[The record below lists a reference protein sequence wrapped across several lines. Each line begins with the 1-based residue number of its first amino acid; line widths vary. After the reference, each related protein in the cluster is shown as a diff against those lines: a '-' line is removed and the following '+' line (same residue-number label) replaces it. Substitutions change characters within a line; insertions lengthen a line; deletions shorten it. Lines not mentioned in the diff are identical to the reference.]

1 MLLIR
6 GMPQVPRA
14 LEIALVVA
22 SIAMFVGSLAAVPWL
37 LRRMPADHFVR
48 PPEPTPLWRV
58 LVRNSAG
65 AMLVAMGILMLVLPG
80 QGLLTIL
87 LGLSIMDLEVKH
99 RIVRR
104 LLCQKNVRHV
114 VQKIRARAG
123 KPPLVIPPRRRR
135 A

>member
-1 MLLIR
+1 
-6 GMPQVPRA
+6 MPELPRA

-22 SIAMFVGSLAAVPWL
+22 SIAMFVGSIVAIPWL

-48 PPEPTPLWRV
+48 PPGKTALWKV
-58 LVRNSAG
+58 LARNTIG

-80 QGLLTIL
+80 QGILAIL

-99 RIVRR
+99 RVVRR
-104 LLCQKNVRHV
+104 LLCRKHIQHA

-123 KPPLVIPPRRRR
+123 KPPLVIPPHPVRS
-135 A
+135 

>member
-6 GMPQVPRA
+6 TMPEIPRA
-14 LEIALVVA
+14 LEIALVAA
-22 SIAMFVGSLAAVPWL
+22 SVAMFMGSIVAIPWL

-48 PPEPTPLWRV
+48 PPHKSALWKV
-58 LVRNSAG
+58 LVRNTVG

-80 QGLLTIL
+80 QGIVAIV

-104 LLCQKNVRHV
+104 LLCQHKIQHA
-114 VQKIRARAG
+114 VQKIRAKAG
-123 KPPLVIPPRRRR
+123 KPPLVIPPHPVTS
-135 A
+135 